1 MSNVFIKDCKMKNKL
16 ITSLLILFVSIPV
29 FSQENYWNRGLN
41 ETKSEIL
48 FESLHQNTY
57 HTSTL
62 NMPLFKST
70 LKKVSLRES
79 NVKQNVVVILLPNN
93 EGKLERF
100 RVQEVSIFSKELAK
114 KFPNIKAYVGYGI
127 DTPGARARFTVSP
140 QGLQSMIS
148 FPNKPR
154 VFTVPVRK
162 GDAENY
168 LTYKASSRKNNPN
181 RFECL
186 TESDRSNPDLN
197 FTQQKDADDQILR
210 TLRIA
215 ISTTGEYTNFWDD
228 GNNANGDAQVDA
240 LAQVVSTLNRT
251 NEVFEVDM
259 AVTFQLVSGTSIIY
273 PDATTDPYSS
283 IFSSLLGEV
292 QSNMGTAIGDANF
305 DIGHLFHFGSDSS
318 NLGNGVAC
326 LGCVCVDGQKGRGV
340 SAHIF
345 EGEGG
350 SPYMSDYFDI
360 DYVPHEMGHQMGANH
375 TWSFNSGS
383 AGVSV
388 EPGSG
393 TTIMGYAGITGNNDV
408 QTHSD
413 AYFNYHSIREILT
426 RLETRTCWT
435 STAITNNAPVANA
448 GSDFTIPRGTA
459 FMLNG
464 GATTDADNSDVLMY
478 SWEQIDHGVS
488 NFGNFGPT
496 RTSGATFRSRPPNT
510 SPIRYMP
517 LLSRILSGDLTE
529 TNPVKN
535 AGNTSWET
543 VSTVARTL
551 KFALTVRD
559 RSEANGVG
567 QFPQSSYDDMTI
579 TVDDASGPFAITS
592 QATAVVWT
600 IGENQDI
607 TWDVA
612 GTNSGAINA
621 VTVNIKLS
629 IDGGLTFPIILAS
642 NENNDGSHT
651 ITVPDIGTTV
661 VNARIL
667 IEPTNNIFLAVN
679 SSNFTIQPSSASVD
693 DEIFHGFK
701 LYPNPSQ
708 GIINLEFQLITNDV
722 VMVQVFDLAGRTVF
736 VKNYKNVLGLFK
748 EEIEFKNISGGLYLM
763 KVINGGKFSTHKIVI
778 EK

>member
-1 MSNVFIKDCKMKNKL
+1 MKNKL
-16 ITSLLILFVSIPV
+16 IASLLFIFISISV
-29 FSQENYWNRGLN
+29 FSQENYWKKGVN
-41 ETKSEIL
+41 ETKNKK
-48 FESLHQNTY
+48 SLEGLRQNSY
-57 HTSTL
+57 QTSTL
-62 NMPLFKST
+62 NIDLFRST
-70 LKKVSLRES
+70 LKKASLRES
-79 NVKQNVVVILLPNN
+79 SVKQSNIVILLPNID
-93 EGKLERF
+93 GKFERF
-100 RVQEVSIFSKELAK
+100 RIQEVSILSEPLTI

-148 FPNKPR
+148 FPNKPK

-162 GDAENY
+162 GDAVNY
-168 LTYKASSRKNNPN
+168 LTYKTSSRKNDKNG
-181 RFECL
+181 FECL
-186 TESDRSNPDLN
+186 TESGTTIPDFNSN
-197 FTQQKDADDQILR
+197 QQKDADDQILR

-228 GNNANGDAQVDA
+228 GNNANGDAQADA

-283 IFSSLLGEV
+283 NFSSLLGEV
-292 QSNMGTAIGDANF
+292 QSLMGTAIGDANF

-360 DYVPHEMGHQMGANH
+360 DYVPHEIGHQMGANH
-375 TWSFNSGS
+375 TWSYNSGG

-435 STAITNNAPVANA
+435 STAITNNPPVANA
-448 GSDFTIPRGTA
+448 GNDFTIPQGTA

-464 GATTDADNSDVLMY
+464 GATTDADNSDLLLY

-496 RTSGATFRSRPPNT
+496 RTTGATFRSRPPNT
-510 SPIRYMP
+510 SPNRYMP
-517 LLSRILSGDLTE
+517 VLSRILSGVLTE

-543 VSTVARTL
+543 VSTVARNL

-559 RSEANGVG
+559 RSEANGIG
-567 QFPQSSYDDMTI
+567 QFPQSSFDDMTV
-579 TVDDASGPFAITS
+579 TVDAASGPFVVTS
-592 QATAVVWT
+592 QVIADVWT
-600 IGENQDI
+600 IGDNQDV
-607 TWDVA
+607 TWNVA
-612 GTNSGAINA
+612 GTDSGVINA
-621 VTVNIKLS
+621 ATVNIKLS
-629 IDGGLTFPIILAS
+629 IDGGLTFPITLAS
-642 NENNDGSHT
+642 NVDNDGSQT

-661 VNARIL
+661 TNARIL

-679 SSNFTIQPSSASVD
+679 SSNFTVQQSTATVD
-693 DEIFHGFK
+693 DEKFQGFK
-701 LYPNPSQ
+701 LYPNPSK
-708 GIINLEFQLITNDV
+708 GIINLEFQLFSNDYV
-722 VMVQVFDLAGRTVF
+722 SIKLFDLAGRTVF
-736 VKNYKNVLGLFK
+736 VKNYNNVLGLFK
-748 EEIEFKNISGGLYLM
+748 EEIELKNISTGLYLM
-763 KVINGGKFSTHKIVI
+763 KVINGGKYSTHKIVI
-778 EK
+778 E